1 LVGDETLQLL
11 QVRQEFEII
20 KLLGEYPEVVHE
32 CARSLEPH
40 YIPYY
45 LHQLVS
51 LFHSYY
57 HDNRI
62 LSEDAELTKA
72 RLCLA
77 LAIKEVIGNALALL
91 GVMAPQKM

>member
-1 LVGDETLQLL
+1 
-11 QVRQEFEII
+11 
-20 KLLGEYPEVVHE
+20 
-32 CARSLEPH
+32 
-40 YIPYY
+40 
-45 LHQLVS
+45 VS

-77 LAIKEVIGNALALL
+77 LAIKEVIGSALMLL
-91 GVMAPQKM
+91 GVRAPQKM

>member
-1 LVGDETLQLL
+1 M
-11 QVRQEFEII
+11 
-20 KLLGEYPEVVHE
+20 KHLGEYPEMLAN
-32 CARSLEPH
+32 CSNTLEPH

-62 LSEDAELTKA
+62 LGDDPVLTRA

-77 LAIKEVIGNALALL
+77 AAIREVIRNALELL
-91 GVMAPQKM
+91 GVTAPQKM